1 MREEQDM
8 TTIMRRTVRG
18 AATGLGA
25 LAIVAGASSCGSL
38 LGGGD
43 EDGSQDPAGEEQPAE
58 EGGDGAAAEGDD
70 AAADE
75 GDAAADEGDDAASD
89 EGDDTAAEDDEDDA
103 GTDGGD
109 DVATDEGG
117 DDPATGGEVA
127 EEELGA
133 AKQRVLTFFEALGEQ
148 DAEAACSVML
158 DPSTGEPASGE
169 GLTDCVDEL
178 ESSGQME
185 QFTPEVV
192 DVITEDMLE
201 AEGNDDGT
209 ITISAAGT
217 EVSMEKADD
226 GKWYIAG

>member
-1 MREEQDM
+1 M

-25 LAIVAGASSCGSL
+25 LAVVAGASSCGSL

-43 EDGSQDPAGEEQPAE
+43 EDGSQDPAGEEQSAE
-58 EGGDGAAAEGDD
+58 EGGDGAAAE
-70 AAADE
+70 E
-75 GDAAADEGDDAASD
+75 GDGAGDEGDDAASD
-89 EGDDTAAEDDEDDA
+89 EGDDTAAEDD
-103 GTDGGD
+103 GD

-117 DDPATGGEVA
+117 DDAAAGGEVA

-169 GLTDCVDEL
+169 GLADCVDEL
-178 ESSGQME
+178 ESSGQLE

-217 EVSMEKADD
+217 EVSMQKADD
-226 GKWYIAG
+226 GTWYIAG